1 MTIQQC
7 LRGALVS
14 ALTAGAVLPAA
25 QAAEPAA
32 TGSTQQ
38 AYGAIVGVVTN
49 TAKLPVARATVTA
62 VRRGG
67 GGGIRATVSGS
78 DGTYSF
84 GDLPPGLWA
93 ITSEVEGYPEVT
105 APPVEVR
112 ADKATRHDI
121 VMAGAPSVP
130 GPSLAVVHSSGIPNK
145 SARNVPGVCA
155 STTLLCS
162 SEKSMSPS

>member
-32 TGSTQQ
+32 TGSTQE

-62 VRRGG
+62 VRR

-121 VMAGAPSVP
+121 VMAGAPGVP
-130 GPSLAVVHSSGIPNK
+130 GPAWAAAPPPAAPEAGATAPKTVTAP
-145 SARNVPGVCA
+145 AAATAAAPTA
-155 STTLLCS
+155 
-162 SEKSMSPS
+162 